1 MEEEEEL
8 KMMGRYHENIYI
20 YLNLNLI
27 FCWFLQ
33 IDL

>member
-8 KMMGRYHENIYI
+8 KMMGRYHENIY
-20 YLNLNLI
+20 LNLNLI